1 VLISHLADLHF
12 RIDCTTHHNIPPP
25 LLLSKRSKLILTHT
39 YTLHYRVL
47 ETLDLACNYFNSEP
61 AIEAATRL
69 PRVGTIK
76 LYGNP
81 ILGETGEDPI
91 YIYIEG
97 NCTEQQSC
105 ADRVMKFSC

>member
-1 VLISHLADLHF
+1 VHF
-12 RIDCTTHHNIPPP
+12 RIAQ
-25 LLLSKRSKLILTHT
+25 LLLLQRYLYFALLTFVTHTILPCHAHIYT

-69 PRVGTIK
+69 PRVSTIK

-97 NCTEQQSC
+97 NSPC
-105 ADRVMKFSC
+105 

>member
-1 VLISHLADLHF
+1 
-12 RIDCTTHHNIPPP
+12 
-25 LLLSKRSKLILTHT
+25 
-39 YTLHYRVL
+39 VL
-47 ETLDLACNYFNSEP
+47 ETLDLACNYFNSET
-61 AIEAATRL
+61 AIETATRL

-97 NCTEQQSC
+97 NFTE
-105 ADRVMKFSC
+105 

>member
-1 VLISHLADLHF
+1 
-12 RIDCTTHHNIPPP
+12 
-25 LLLSKRSKLILTHT
+25 LLLCTSTWTAPHTQFCPSSLTFLRTKLPLTHT

-97 NCTEQQSC
+97 NFTE
-105 ADRVMKFSC
+105 